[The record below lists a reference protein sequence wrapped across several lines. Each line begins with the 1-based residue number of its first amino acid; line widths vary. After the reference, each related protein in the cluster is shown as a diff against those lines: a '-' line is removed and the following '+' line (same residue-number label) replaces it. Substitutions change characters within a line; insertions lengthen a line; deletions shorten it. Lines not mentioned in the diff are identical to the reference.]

1 MKSGRR
7 QRPTATAVRGSGRDA
22 GLPHRRSPRFGVRW
36 DQNSSKLLNPTHQGA
51 VLGCSCPSCSSCTAR
66 GSVRLPHGGPATS
79 PLDLGYGLGCAAALH
94 HTMPCAAQGA
104 REPPQKISCYSSG
117 GSASRSQ
124 TLPCS
129 GWLGVVMPPPKNAVV
144 CIAQGVVPPP

>member
-51 VLGCSCPSCSSCTAR
+51 VLGCSCPSCSSCTVR
-66 GSVRLPHGGPATS
+66 GSARLPHGGPATS
-79 PLDLGYGLGCAAALH
+79 PLDLGYGLGCAAAPQPPPLQC
-94 HTMPCAAQGA
+94 PAQL
-104 REPPQKISCYSSG
+104 RERG
-117 GSASRSQ
+117 N
-124 TLPCS
+124 
-129 GWLGVVMPPPKNAVV
+129 PPKNLLLQLGGQCKPLANSAMLWVAWGCDATPKKCRGSV
-144 CIAQGVVPPP
+144 